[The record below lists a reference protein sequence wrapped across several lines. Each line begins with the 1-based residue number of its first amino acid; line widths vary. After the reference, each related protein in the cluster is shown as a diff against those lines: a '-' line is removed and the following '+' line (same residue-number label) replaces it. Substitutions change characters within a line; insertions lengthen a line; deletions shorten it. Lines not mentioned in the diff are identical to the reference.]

1 MNKYEIIRKLSA
13 TAAAP
18 VVRLDSKWV
27 ADGSWPKSLRKRAE
41 ASVRF
46 LLTKHDRVLCDDLTV
61 EFLAERTGTVTIEAP
76 DDCERWALISIY
88 WPHMRCRYAVR
99 CAAWA
104 KHPPLPGLGLTD
116 REVELVYMMCDEL
129 SSRKSYT
136 GSSFD
141 IEYELSDNIS
151 ENVQTAQELGDFDE
165 QRFLTLLKN
174 DPLALPVL
182 EAALLSAVWSSP
194 DMEHLPAFLLNFVLP
209 NAQSAAVR
217 EGVDEHFHAV
227 DLLRSP
233 DAPFE
238 RTFTFRFE
246 NASLPVY
253 PLSAAGRMIIL
264 EPVGDPARKAL
275 MDALTEVSHIRHNIG
290 DTAYRPLPAFPVT
303 VTTRAFP
310 SHLAYN
316 VEVPKDV
323 HALTDAEADL
333 LRRAAAKLLQHVP
346 TVVWNLNNAMFDLSA
361 RPNAYRYNA
370 SERWISLVQLYIRKA
385 LLTRVDCLEAF
396 DKLTARVMREQREAQ
411 AQRTSTIED
420 GVAFVL
426 DPERYRDAISP
437 RPKTLE
443 QLDETVAFP
452 YTSHGVPLLAYNTA
466 QFERLLQRAG
476 VGPELVPAVVQA
488 LKERS
493 IFERENIKVNI
504 DNTSRRYFAI
514 PVKMFKNS
522 VIPAI
527 PAGQEEDNDV

>member
-1 MNKYEIIRKLSA
+1 MNRNEIPRKLSA

-18 VVRLDSKWV
+18 VVRLDLKWMK
-27 ADGSWPKSLRKRAE
+27 DGSWPKSLHKRAK

-46 LLTKHDRVLCDDLTV
+46 LPTKHDRVLCDDLTV
-61 EFLAERTGTVTIEAP
+61 EFLAERTGTVTIEGP

-88 WPHMRCRYAVR
+88 WPHMRYRYAVR
-99 CAAWA
+99 CTAWA
-104 KHPPLPGLGLTD
+104 KHPSLPGLGLTD

-129 SSRKSYT
+129 SRRKSYT
-136 GSSFD
+136 DDSFD
-141 IEYELSDNIS
+141 IEDELSDDIS
-151 ENVQTAQELGDFDE
+151 ENVQTAQELGGFDE
-165 QRFLTLLKN
+165 QQFLSLLKN

-182 EAALLSAVWSSP
+182 EAALLSAVWTAP

-217 EGVDEHFHAV
+217 KGVDDHFHTV

-233 DAPFE
+233 GAPFE

-253 PLSAAGRMIIL
+253 PLSAAGRMIVL

-275 MDALTEVSHIRHNIG
+275 INAITEVSHIRHNTG
-290 DTAYRPLPAFPVT
+290 NAADRPLPAFPVT
-303 VTTRAFP
+303 VAREFP
-310 SHLAYN
+310 SHIAHN

-323 HALTDAEADL
+323 HVLTDAEADL
-333 LRRAAAKLLQHVP
+333 LRLAAAKLLRHVP